1 MTNEKHKDRWLWY
14 PGDFEIRH
22 GLLQNFQREE
32 RGFDWPAY
40 WYMDDCHRN
49 VKFKRYYFLDQPSMF
64 KVTIQGVGYVE
75 INGQKHPCGKW
86 LTCPGRSK
94 IRYWLDS
101 K

>member
-40 WYMDDCHRN
+40 WYMDDAIGTSSLRDIT
-49 VKFKRYYFLDQPSMF
+49 FL
-64 KVTIQGVGYVE
+64 
-75 INGQKHPCGKW
+75 INLPCLK
-86 LTCPGRSK
+86 
-94 IRYWLDS
+94 
-101 K
+101 

>member
-49 VKFKRYYFLDQPSMF
+49 VKFKRYYFLDQIFIKKNAS
-64 KVTIQGVGYVE
+64 IQSLKRRLAEESYSILGE
-75 INGQKHPCGKW
+75 Q
-86 LTCPGRSK
+86 
-94 IRYWLDS
+94 
-101 K
+101 

>member
-1 MTNEKHKDRWLWY
+1 MTNEKSQNRWLWY

-49 VKFKRYYFLDQPSMF
+49 V
-64 KVTIQGVGYVE
+64 
-75 INGQKHPCGKW
+75 
-86 LTCPGRSK
+86 
-94 IRYWLDS
+94 
-101 K
+101 